1 MFREA
6 DMRVQGP
13 QIHQF
18 NNVAPKLIPR
28 SAFKRDF
35 TRRTTFNPNY
45 LVPMIV
51 DEILPGDDIKIQM
64 NALVRLSTPL
74 KPIMDNLYLETF
86 WFFVPNR
93 ILWQHWVNF
102 QGEQANPGD
111 SVAYTIPVLDRTKAL
126 FLRLGLLT
134 SLSMII
140 LVFLLVTAGAGSQMA
155 QISALFARAYNKI
168 FNSWFR
174 DENLDNSVVENTG
187 DGPDDPAQTVLL
199 ARRKR
204 KDYFTSGL
212 PWPQKGTAVTIPL
225 GTVANV
231 RTNNANI
238 LINQATGVDR
248 GILGNTTNDILYV
261 SGGNSTT
268 NSNYRFGAQTG
279 LEVDLSTATAASI
292 NALRQAA
299 LYQQILELDA
309 RAGTRYVESIYSK
322 FGVVS
327 PDFRLQRPELIGQG
341 HSRINVYAIPQT
353 AATGATGTPQGNLA
367 AFGTAQIQGGHGC
380 QYSATEHGILMG
392 LLNVRA
398 DLTYQQGIPR
408 MFTRSTRLDFYE
420 PLQVGLGEQTIFNGE
435 IYAQGTSAD
444 LSVFAYQ
451 NASQNIALKIL
462 KLLVFS
468 VPMILLLFKSG
479 IFLNSSV
486 LYPFLTLPSLLR
498 ICLST
503 VRWLWLP
510 LLRPLS
516 WPICPST
523 IYTSDLCLSDLT
535 LASLGS
541 NVYSSSDRLLK
552 S

>member
-1 MFREA
+1 MA
-6 DMRVQGP
+6 
-13 QIHQF
+13 
-18 NNVAPKLIPR
+18 
-28 SAFKRDF
+28 SKRHCC
-35 TRRTTFNPNY
+35 Y
-45 LVPMIV
+45 
-51 DEILPGDDIKIQM
+51 
-64 NALVRLSTPL
+64 
-74 KPIMDNLYLETF
+74 Y
-86 WFFVPNR
+86 
-93 ILWQHWVNF
+93 
-102 QGEQANPGD
+102 
-111 SVAYTIPVLDRTKAL
+111 
-126 FLRLGLLT
+126 
-134 SLSMII
+134 
-140 LVFLLVTAGAGSQMA
+140 
-155 QISALFARAYNKI
+155 
-168 FNSWFR
+168 
-174 DENLDNSVVENTG
+174 
-187 DGPDDPAQTVLL
+187 
-199 ARRKR
+199 
-204 KDYFTSGL
+204 
-212 PWPQKGTAVTIPL
+212 PL

-279 LEVDLSTATAASI
+279 LEVDLYATAASI

-451 NASQNIALKIL
+451 ERFAEYR
-462 KLLVFS
+462 
-468 VPMILLLFKSG
+468 FKKFEITG
-479 IFLNSSV
+479 IFRSND
-486 LYPFLTLPSLLR
+486 PLTLQ
-498 ICLST
+498 IWHLST
-503 VRWLWLP
+503 VRFFT
-510 LLRPLS
+510 RS
-516 WPICPST
+516 
-523 IYTSDLCLSDLT
+523 
-535 LASLGS
+535 
-541 NVYSSSDRLLK
+541 
-552 S
+552 

>member
-1 MFREA
+1 M
-6 DMRVQGP
+6 
-13 QIHQF
+13 
-18 NNVAPKLIPR
+18 
-28 SAFKRDF
+28 
-35 TRRTTFNPNY
+35 
-45 LVPMIV
+45 
-51 DEILPGDDIKIQM
+51 
-64 NALVRLSTPL
+64 
-74 KPIMDNLYLETF
+74 
-86 WFFVPNR
+86 
-93 ILWQHWVNF
+93 
-102 QGEQANPGD
+102 
-111 SVAYTIPVLDRTKAL
+111 
-126 FLRLGLLT
+126 
-134 SLSMII
+134 
-140 LVFLLVTAGAGSQMA
+140 
-155 QISALFARAYNKI
+155 
-168 FNSWFR
+168 
-174 DENLDNSVVENTG
+174 
-187 DGPDDPAQTVLL
+187 
-199 ARRKR
+199 
-204 KDYFTSGL
+204 
-212 PWPQKGTAVTIPL
+212 
-225 GTVANV
+225 
-231 RTNNANI
+231 
-238 LINQATGVDR
+238 
-248 GILGNTTNDILYV
+248 
-261 SGGNSTT
+261 
-268 NSNYRFGAQTG
+268 
-279 LEVDLSTATAASI
+279 DLSTATAASI

-451 NASQNIALKIL
+451 ERFAEYRLKIL

-486 LYPFLTLPSLLR
+486 LYPFLMLRSLLR

-516 WPICPST
+516 GR
-523 IYTSDLCLSDLT
+523 YVL
-535 LASLGS
+535 
-541 NVYSSSDRLLK
+541 RLFTRPTYACQI
-552 S
+552 

>member
-6 DMRVQGP
+6 DMRIQGP

-18 NNVAPKLIPR
+18 NNVAPKPIPR

-102 QGEQANPGD
+102 QGEQTNPGD
-111 SVAYTIPVLDRTKAL
+111 SVAYTIPVLDRTKAPL
-126 FLRLGLLT
+126 STTGFTNQSLYDYLGLPT
-134 SLSMII
+134 
-140 LVFLLVTAGAGSQMA
+140 LVTAGAGSQMA

-168 FNSWFR
+168 FNAWFR
-174 DENLDNSVVENTG
+174 DENLDDSVVENTG

-212 PWPQKGTAVTIPL
+212 PWPQKGTAITIPL
-225 GTVANV
+225 GTQAPILS
-231 RTNNANI
+231 NNAAPTFTGTGGTNRT
-238 LINQATGVDR
+238 LYTPNASDSLYVGGGNATA
-248 GILGNTTNDILYV
+248 NTTWHFGDTSGLY
-261 SGGNSTT
+261 
-268 NSNYRFGAQTG
+268 A
-279 LEVDLSTATAASI
+279 DLSNATAASI

-420 PLQVGLGEQTIFNGE
+420 PLQVGLGEQTVFNGE

-451 NASQNIALKIL
+451 ERFAEYR
-462 KLLVFS
+462 
-468 VPMILLLFKSG
+468 FKNSEITG
-479 IFLNSSV
+479 IFRSNDPLTLQIWHLSQQFGSLPVLNSS
-486 LYPFLTLPSLLR
+486 FITENM
-498 ICLST
+498 
-503 VRWLWLP
+503 
-510 LLRPLS
+510 
-516 WPICPST
+516 PI
-523 IYTSDLCLSDLT
+523 DRT
-535 LASLGS
+535 LAVATSTAPAFLADMSFDYLHVRPMPVRS
-541 NVYSSSDRLLK
+541 NPGISRF
-552 S
+552 

>member
-6 DMRVQGP
+6 DMRIQGP

-18 NNVAPKLIPR
+18 NNVAPKPIPR

-102 QGEQANPGD
+102 QGEQTNPGD
-111 SVAYTIPVLDRTKAL
+111 SVAYTIPVLDRTKAPL
-126 FLRLGLLT
+126 STTGFTNQSLYDYLGLPT
-134 SLSMII
+134 
-140 LVFLLVTAGAGSQMA
+140 LVTAGAGSQMA

-168 FNSWFR
+168 FNAWFR
-174 DENLDNSVVENTG
+174 DENLDNAVVENTG

-204 KDYFTSGL
+204 KDYFASGL

-444 LSVFAYQ
+444 LDVFAYQ
-451 NASQNIALKIL
+451 ERFAEYRFKNSEITGIFRSNDPLTLQIWHLSQQFGSLPVLNASFITEN
-462 KLLVFS
+462 
-468 VPMILLLFKSG
+468 M
-479 IFLNSSV
+479 
-486 LYPFLTLPSLLR
+486 
-498 ICLST
+498 
-503 VRWLWLP
+503 
-510 LLRPLS
+510 
-516 WPICPST
+516 PI
-523 IYTSDLCLSDLT
+523 DRT
-535 LASLGS
+535 LAVATSVSPAFLADMSFDYLHVRPMPVRS
-541 NVYSSSDRLLK
+541 NPGISRF
-552 S
+552 